1 MNGMKMSQGKV
12 KFYKNIE
19 RGKSNDTPKAY
30 TPQYQVLGIEPEQ
43 IKSATVPAGT
53 PIAKNNSDNPR
64 TKNIGLQQPLL
75 KSDGMN
81 NKSIPTVGHN
91 RDYTWSGVDHQ
102 LIDDLEI
109 DNSANMI
116 DNNDYVSD
124 QALGISSSPSPLKEK
139 NNVIDTLHNLP
150 NQSYILLV
158 QDTVICE
165 GNLEK
170 VQDIAKQLVF
180 GEHEICDGEP
190 VSIDDIVVLKKISI
204 KLGLFLE

>member
-19 RGKSNDTPKAY
+19 RGKSNDTTKAY
-30 TPQYQVLGIEPEQ
+30 TPQYQILGIEPEQ
-43 IKSATVPAGT
+43 IKSATVPTGT
-53 PIAKNNSDNPR
+53 LIAKNNSDNPR

-75 KSDGMN
+75 KTEVAT

-109 DNSANMI
+109 DNSTNII

-124 QALGISSSPSPLKEK
+124 QALGISSSIKEK
-139 NNVIDTLHNLP
+139 NNIVDTLHSLSV
-150 NQSYILLV
+150 QSYILLV
-158 QDTVICE
+158 QDAVICQ

-170 VQDIAKQLVF
+170 VQDVAKKLVF